1 MKSPVQAL
9 MEEYGAPLTRD
20 EYLKWNNLG
29 KGTKVSPE
37 EEAEMPTRFAYPVVT
52 HDTMPT
58 PDFGDKPK
66 PKAKQETPGA
76 IEKPPKVTV
85 HHFNG
90 KSYKTAD
97 DKPIKNHDMY
107 IGGKYSKDSIN
118 PDVKDEYDN
127 NSIKTAPYAPLKTE
141 NYYEGDSG
149 MIKSV
154 DNKSNIEQDPNEP
167 RQF

>member
-97 DKPIKNHDMY
+97 EMPIKNHD
-107 IGGKYSKDSIN
+107 ITLGGSEEN
-118 PDVKDEYDN
+118 PDVRDEN
-127 NSIKTAPYAPLKTE
+127 NAPATRLPVGVKF
-141 NYYEGDSG
+141 D
-149 MIKSV
+149 
-154 DNKSNIEQDPNEP
+154 KSNPSAMDQGSDPT